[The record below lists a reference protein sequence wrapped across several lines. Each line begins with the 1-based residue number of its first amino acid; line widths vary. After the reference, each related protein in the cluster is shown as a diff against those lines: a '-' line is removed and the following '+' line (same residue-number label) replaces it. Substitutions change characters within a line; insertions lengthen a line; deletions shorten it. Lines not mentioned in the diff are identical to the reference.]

1 MSRSRV
7 DLSVAIPFAIFT
19 IIWGTTWIVI
29 RDQLGTV
36 PAQWSVTYRFAIAAV
51 AMAALAR
58 WKGEPLLLGRAG
70 MAVAALLGFLQF
82 VVNFNA
88 VYMAEHHITS
98 GLVATVF
105 ALLLI
110 PNSLLAWAFLGQRPS
125 SRFAIGSALAVAGI
139 ALLFEHELSE
149 HPARTGA
156 IMVGIALTLVGMLGA
171 SAANVFQAL
180 ERVKRFP
187 LFTLLTWAMVFGA
200 LFDGL
205 IAFAV
210 AGPPTIETR
219 PGYWVGVVYLAR
231 VRLGAGLQP
240 LSARR
245 PQDRPGQG
253 GLFQRDGADHRDGFF
268 DLARRLSLDRA
279 GDCRRAAGAGRH
291 GDRAQPQP
299 NHGSG
304 ARRRLISAA
313 SPDTSR
319 AESASRRGPGSFPH
333 RDELGVAA
341 AADPRAAAERAQ
353 DDGLREHRA
362 RTRAENLQAID
373 SGWRRPSRRR
383 RPR

>member
-36 PAQWSVTYRFAIAAV
+36 PAQWSVTYRFMIAAV

-70 MAVAALLGFLQF
+70 LAVAALLGFLQF

-187 LFTLLTWAMVFGA
+187 LLTLLTWAMVFGA

-219 PGYWVGVVYLAR
+219 PGYWVGVVYLAVFASALAFSLYLPV
-231 VRLGAGLQP
+231 VRKIG
-240 LSARR
+240 
-245 PQDRPGQG
+245 PGK
-253 GLFQRDGADHRDGFF
+253 AAYSSVMVPIIAMGFSTWLE
-268 DLARRLSLDRA
+268 DYRWTAQA
-279 GDCRRAAGAGRH
+279 IAGALLALGGMVIALSRT
-291 GDRAQPQP
+291 RTTVQ
-299 NHGSG
+299 
-304 ARRRLISAA
+304 
-313 SPDTSR
+313 SPD
-319 AESASRRGPGSFPH
+319 
-333 RDELGVAA
+333 AA
-341 AADPRAAAERAQ
+341 
-353 DDGLREHRA
+353 
-362 RTRAENLQAID
+362 
-373 SGWRRPSRRR
+373 
-383 RPR
+383 